1 MRIDSMNSNGFEIE
15 RKFLIAMPD
24 TAFLENCECSEIT
37 QTYLL
42 GEENTTER
50 VRKRVR
56 GENCEY
62 THTVKRKLSNM
73 RRIEDEKTI
82 DAERYAELL
91 ERADGAR
98 RPIQKARY
106 CFTQDGKLW
115 ELDVFPFWTDRA
127 FLEIELTDEGE
138 IFALPPGIRLIR
150 EVTDDPRYT
159 NAALS
164 LQIPE
169 D

>member
-1 MRIDSMNSNGFEIE
+1 MNIDGFEIE

-24 TAFLENCECSEIT
+24 AAFLEKCERSDIT

-56 GENCEY
+56 GESCEY
-62 THTVKRKLSNM
+62 THTVKRKLSNI
-73 RRIEDEKTI
+73 RRVEEESVISAEDYE
-82 DAERYAELL
+82 ALL
-91 ERADGAR
+91 RRADPAR
-98 RPIQKARY
+98 IPIGKTRC
-106 CFTQDGKLW
+106 CFTHDGKLW
-115 ELDVFPFWTDRA
+115 ELDIFPFWTRQA

-138 IFALPPGIRLIR
+138 SFELPPGIRLIR
-150 EVTDDPRYT
+150 EVTDDMRYT

-164 LQIPE
+164 LKIPE
-169 D
+169 EDIQ